1 MKIQNFPFLIKMKF
15 AYVNISDIFRQ
26 QQRIIQAGTDNY
38 SLFYVIPIVCGLIF
52 SIIFIKIRVMY

>member
-1 MKIQNFPFLIKMKF
+1 MKF

-52 SIIFIKIRVMY
+52 SIIFYKDTSNVLNVQ